1 MDQIGNESSKTPNW
15 ILKSKPLKEHNR
27 KCNFA
32 LFENVQK
39 VLDLNSNFLKWPNIF
54 HLLATFHNEVNAVSN
69 ENVQKIHNFQGF
81 LFLKNLHPET
91 RGERERLFG
100 SQERE
105 GKLKIPF
112 PFYGKGTGIRKC
124 YGKGREWEI

>member
-1 MDQIGNESSKTPNW
+1 M
-15 ILKSKPLKEHNR
+15 KEHNR

-81 LFLKNLHPET
+81 LFLKNLNPET

-100 SQERE
+100 SRERE

-112 PFYGKGTGIRKC
+112 PFYGKGTGIIKC